1 MKRTF
6 IFFLAFLIMMP
17 FTASSQNEGIKP
29 VANPA
34 PSNKHPMYEKTTRE
48 MAMMRE
54 QGTSGGSPCPTG
66 LPSESAT
73 CYLEPGWTGGR
84 VLLND
89 NSLMEDVQLRYDIY
103 HQQLQFVRDDDT
115 LAFAK
120 PEEVKCFMLGD
131 RHFVYA
137 DYQVDNI
144 VGHGYFELAS
154 EGEYRMMVRRTV
166 KYHADPEGKP
176 SLGEDVYVKECSYF
190 LSKNGETAKPVK
202 LSRKSVLAA
211 FANKQEEIRQFM
223 DDHDIRLNDCHQLKE
238 VVDYYNSLD

>member
-1 MKRTF
+1 MKRT
-6 IFFLAFLIMMP
+6 IAMFLAFLIMIP
-17 FTASSQNEGIKP
+17 FIARSQNEGVKP

-34 PSNKHPMYEKTTRE
+34 PSQKKPVYDRTTRE
-48 MAMMRE
+48 MAMLRE

-73 CYLEPGWTGGR
+73 CYLEPGWTSGH
-84 VLLND
+84 VMLND
-89 NSLMEDVQLRYDIY
+89 NSLLEDLRLRYDIY

-131 RHFVYA
+131 RHFIYA

-144 VGHGYFELAS
+144 IGHGYFELAS
-154 EGEYRMMVRRTV
+154 EGKCRLLVRRTV
-166 KYHADPEGKP
+166 KYHADPENKP
-176 SLGEDVYVKECSYF
+176 NIEEDVYVKECSYF
-190 LSKNGETAKPVK
+190 ISKNGETAKPIK
-202 LSRKSVLAA
+202 LNRKSVLAA
-211 FANKQEEIRQFM
+211 FSDKQEQIRQYM
-223 DDHDIRLNDCHQLKE
+223 ADHDIRLNDCHQLKE